1 MAGLIEKDL
10 RLLFANKLTAAFF
23 IVFAVA
29 LGFTQNNAFILGYF
43 PFSICVLVI
52 NTIAYDELD
61 KGYQFLM
68 TLPVD
73 RKLYVREKY
82 VISLGAGVIS
92 WLFASVIYFL
102 IKIVKGTA
110 GPIVSE
116 LPLVAVFL
124 PVIALFIL
132 FMIPMQIK
140 FGVEK
145 SKAIVAGTVGGIGA
159 CIIGFAKLAGAGA
172 GEGMMAVLNH
182 MSGWLIAL
190 IVILVTVILT
200 IVSYLIC
207 VKVMEKK
214 EL

>member
-1 MAGLIEKDL
+1 M
-10 RLLFANKLTAAFF
+10 
-23 IVFAVA
+23 
-29 LGFTQNNAFILGYF
+29 
-43 PFSICVLVI
+43 LVI

-102 IKIVKGTA
+102 TKIVKGTA

-145 SKAIVAGTVGGIGA
+145 SKAIVAGTAGAIGA

-182 MSGWLIAL
+182 MSVWLITV
-190 IVILVTVILT
+190 IVILLTLILT